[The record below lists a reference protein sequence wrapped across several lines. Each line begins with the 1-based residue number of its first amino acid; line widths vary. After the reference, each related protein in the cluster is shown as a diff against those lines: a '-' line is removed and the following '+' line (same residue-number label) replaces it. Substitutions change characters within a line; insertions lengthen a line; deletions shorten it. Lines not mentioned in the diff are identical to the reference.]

1 MDTQN
6 FSVLEALIRLEARN
20 AIALRAL
27 FRTFYDTLQQ
37 LIFTRSTVLTDQ
49 HIAEALSRA
58 YVRAIA
64 GRAGLNLAIREYD
77 YGVDGS
83 FDEVTM
89 RQNRR
94 VESGFSLSFQLKAS
108 TQWQLDS
115 SHVIY
120 DLEAKTYNDLVFR
133 RSMRTAT
140 PCILILLALPN
151 DSEQWLI
158 CEELQLRLQGACYW
172 EYLSGSLSEN
182 RASVR
187 IRISRSQRLTPESL
201 LTLMQNVKTGE
212 WL

>member
-1 MDTQN
+1 MQ
-6 FSVLEALIRLEARN
+6 AP
-20 AIALRAL
+20 
-27 FRTFYDTLQQ
+27 
-37 LIFTRSTVLTDQ
+37 VLTDQ

-83 FDEVTM
+83 FDEVVV

-108 TQWQLDS
+108 TQWQINDDRQ
-115 SHVIY
+115 VVY
-120 DLEAKTYNDLVFR
+120 DLEVKTYNDLILR
-133 RSMRTAT
+133 RSMRAAT
-140 PCILILLALPN
+140 PCVLILLALPA

-158 CEELQLRLQGACYW
+158 CEETELRLQGTCYW

-182 RASVR
+182 RQSVR
-187 IRISRSQRLTPESL
+187 IRIPRSQRLTPESL
-201 LTLMQNVKTGE
+201 LTLIENVKTGE
-212 WL
+212 W